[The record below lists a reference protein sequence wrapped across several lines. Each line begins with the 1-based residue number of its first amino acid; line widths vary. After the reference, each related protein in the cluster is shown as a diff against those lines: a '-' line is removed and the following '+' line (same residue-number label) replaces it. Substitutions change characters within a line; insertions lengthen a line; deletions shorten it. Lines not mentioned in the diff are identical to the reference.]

1 MQLASVLKSVIS
13 QRLVPRA
20 DRKGRVCACEIL
32 INNSRIKNLITE
44 EDRTAEIHDAIAEGN
59 ISYGMQTFDQS
70 LMQLLQKK
78 LITYDEALKQCT
90 NPDDFALKVK
100 GVSSS
105 TDTSW
110 DAFQSEPESEEK
122 KEQGPLTL
130 DDIKIDR
137 F

>member
-1 MQLASVLKSVIS
+1 M
-13 QRLVPRA
+13 
-20 DRKGRVCACEIL
+20 

-44 EDRTAEIHDAIAEGN
+44 EERTAEIHDAIAEGN

-70 LMQLLQKK
+70 LMQLLQRK

-105 TDTSW
+105 TDTTW

-122 KEQGPLTL
+122 KDQGPLTL